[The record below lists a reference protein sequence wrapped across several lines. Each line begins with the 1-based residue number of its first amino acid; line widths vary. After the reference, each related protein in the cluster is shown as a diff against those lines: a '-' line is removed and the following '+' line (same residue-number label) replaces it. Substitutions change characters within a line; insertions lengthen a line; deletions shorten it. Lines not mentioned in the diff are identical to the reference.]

1 MFRIRRVLVL
11 ALAFLAQACAMVG
24 DLEPPMV
31 SLADLRIERMGL
43 FEQDA
48 RVTLSLRNPNDQ
60 ALPIDG
66 AKFNIKLNGESF
78 ARGVSNESVS
88 VPRLGEATIEALVSV
103 STFDVLNQ
111 FLNLGN
117 ALGASQV
124 LTYEMDGTAFY
135 SGLGFMRRSAPFT
148 QTGKLKLG
156 GSGGAASGGIANP
169 LGGFK
174 TLVPM

>member
-1 MFRIRRVLVL
+1 MTPLRHALLV
-11 ALAFLAQACAMVG
+11 ALAFLVSACALVG
-24 DLEPPMV
+24 EIEPPMV

-48 RVTLSLRNPNDQ
+48 RVTLRLRNPNDS
-60 ALPIDG
+60 ALPIEG
-66 AKFNIKLNGESF
+66 AKFAIKLNGEPF

-88 VPRLGEATIEALVSV
+88 VPRLGEATIEALVTV
-103 STFDVLNQ
+103 NTFDVLNQ

-117 ALGASQV
+117 TLGGSQT
-124 LTYEMDGTAFY
+124 LTYEMDGTAY
-135 SGLGFMRRSAPFT
+135 YGGLGFVRRSTPFT

-156 GSGGAASGGIANP
+156 GTGGASGGGANP